1 MVWENKRITKVSMKA
16 SMYMVKNMEKVNSL
30 GMMAHIFKEHFR
42 RVYFLVK
49 GYWRILSKDTHIKD
63 SFYQAK
69 NMEKEHKKVKNKFFK
84 VYLNLQ

>member
-49 GYWRILSKDTHIKD
+49 GY
-63 SFYQAK
+63 
-69 NMEKEHKKVKNKFFK
+69 
-84 VYLNLQ
+84 